1 MAQLFHF
8 VRSVASTVSLLLA
21 ACAQMIVLDIMAVS
35 SFRISVLAL
44 LVFADGIG
52 AAGNNDLDRD
62 SYCE

>member
-1 MAQLFHF
+1 M
-8 VRSVASTVSLLLA
+8 SLLLA